1 MKKILKIFKVDSFA
15 RLIIIF
21 TVFAITGSLSVF
33 LGKFLLMLFYLEP
46 NDTILYWV
54 IRVLIIFPLYQL
66 LLIVIGT
73 IFGEF
78 KYFWN
83 IEKKILQRLKIIK
96 SSSS

>member
-1 MKKILKIFKVDSFA
+1 MSGVMKLVSNCPPIADIDSLNTA
-15 RLIIIF
+15 SI
-21 TVFAITGSLSVF
+21 LSVF

-46 NDTILYWV
+46 NNTILYWV

-66 LLIVIGT
+66 LLIVVGT

-83 IEKKILQRLKIIK
+83 IEKKILKRLKIIK